1 MNASARPLI
10 TRITIIVRIK
20 MAEPL
25 GLVAVG
31 MTAAHIAKILFNVA
45 QNYNSAREEIS
56 DIAEELTIVSQNMV
70 LLNDILANHHDK
82 CKPALFQ
89 QVQSIVGQFK
99 KVEAKLN
106 KVIDARKPLQRIRW
120 FIDSPQTRAL
130 LTKIESIKTSLILV
144 VGLIRLAHEQTQ
156 KQ

>member
-1 MNASARPLI
+1 
-10 TRITIIVRIK
+10 

-45 QNYNSAREEIS
+45 ENYKSAREEIS
-56 DIAEELTIVSQNMV
+56 DIAEELTIVSQNV
-70 LLNDILANHHDK
+70 VILNDILVHYHEI

-99 KVEAKLN
+99 KVEGNLN
-106 KVIDARKPLQRIRW
+106 KLIDARRPLQRIRW

-130 LTKIESIKTSLILV
+130 LRKIEGIKTSLILV
-144 VGLIRLAHEQTQ
+144 VGLIRLAREQTLLR
-156 KQ
+156 